1 MKLIHW
7 SEDVIFD
14 SLVWNRVLSSI
25 KVLLHNWWAAYVC
38 LFDKTALFESQEL
51 LSVGSLVHSLA
62 LWLSLWLV
70 FIWLT
75 DSAVVGEEALVA
87 VLLAELGKEVNDIE
101 THGFWFTGEGSVEIE
116 LEVIQVE
123 WGS

>member
-1 MKLIHW
+1 MFA
-7 SEDVIFD
+7 SSCNRD
-14 SLVWNRVLSSI
+14 S
-25 KVLLHNWWAAYVC
+25 
-38 LFDKTALFESQEL
+38 LFESQEL
-51 LSVGSLVHSLA
+51 FSVGSLVHSLT

-87 VLLAELGKEVNDIE
+87 VLLAELGKEVDDIE

-123 WGS
+123 RGS